1 MLHLREKMCDV
12 HCTSA
17 RLTPFSEG
25 HYGNS
30 DMDLVRMQLRGG
42 ANRIVALH
50 DMGEGFVKARPVS
63 TTTTLIPSSYMYSNS
78 ALHVNAHKGLAIMSN
93 NCTKLTRE
101 FTIKAFKKYYENY
114 CALYKMWCQNVCA
127 WRIDLHTAVEAVA
140 AVEEWHLL
148 SVRETGPSRHKS

>member
-1 MLHLREKMCDV
+1 MYLMTTVFTIEVLLHLREEMCDV

-93 NCTKLTRE
+93 IIARNWPGNLQLR
-101 FTIKAFKKYYENY
+101 
-114 CALYKMWCQNVCA
+114 
-127 WRIDLHTAVEAVA
+127 
-140 AVEEWHLL
+140 
-148 SVRETGPSRHKS
+148 PSRNITKITVHCIKCGARMFAHDALTYTLQ